1 MGCIRRVPI
10 VPASKARALAIA
22 KASLEKKADDVLVL
36 SVAKLTSVAD
46 YLVLCSAETDRQVR
60 AIAAHVD
67 STLSVKRVFP
77 LSTEGAST
85 GQWILIDYGD
95 VVAHIFRTDT
105 RQHYALEKLWSDAR
119 RVRLPDDMSSA
130 PLASPRPVR
139 KRSTRARQH
148 G

>member
-1 MGCIRRVPI
+1 V
-10 VPASKARALAIA
+10 
-22 KASLEKKADDVLVL
+22 VL
-36 SVAKLTSVAD
+36 SVAKLTSVTD

-119 RVRLPDDMSSA
+119 RVRVPADMSSA
-130 PLASPRPVR
+130 PLASLRPVR